1 MVSNTGSKSTPP
13 GQDCAMSLGN
23 FNLHHPATVAEACAL
38 GARFGRQ
45 AAYLAGGT
53 ELLVDLRSGR
63 KSVAEVISLGSI
75 PGLKGVRAIA
85 GGIEIGAT
93 TPLAVIAESPLVI
106 ANFPALAEGIAT
118 MAGRQV
124 RNLGT
129 IGGNFSCGVPCSDT
143 PPIVCVAGGRV
154 ALVAADGSER
164 EVAAEKFVLA
174 PRVTVLQPGEIVTA
188 IRLPNQ
194 PAHSGASFQRFSL
207 RRGSA
212 LAVASVVAWVRLEK
226 KNIAEARIYMG
237 AVGPVALAAT
247 QAAASL
253 VGKPATAEAFAKAG
267 DLAAAEAQPISD
279 LRGSA
284 DYRRDIVAVLATR
297 ALTAAVQRAEGGD
310 R

>member
-1 MVSNTGSKSTPP
+1 
-13 GQDCAMSLGN
+13 MSLGS

-38 GARFGRQ
+38 GARFGRT

-63 KSVAEVISLGSI
+63 KAVAEVIALGGI
-75 PGLKGVRAIA
+75 AELRGVRAIK
-85 GGIEIGAT
+85 GGLEIGAT
-93 TPLAVIAESPLVI
+93 TPLAAIAESPHVM
-106 ANFPALAEGIAT
+106 AGFPALSEGIAT

-143 PPIVCVAGGRV
+143 PPIVCAAGGRV
-154 ALVAADGSER
+154 ALVAPDGSER
-164 EVAAEKFVLA
+164 EVAARQFVLA

-188 IRLPNQ
+188 IRLPEQ
-194 PAHSGASFQRFSL
+194 PARSGASFQRFSL

-226 KNIAEARIYMG
+226 DVVAEARIYMG
-237 AVGPVALAAT
+237 AVGPVPL
-247 QAAASL
+247 QAAQAEASL
-253 VGKPATAEAFAKAG
+253 VGQAAGEATFAAAG
-267 DLAAAEAQPISD
+267 ALAAAEAQPISD

-284 DYRRDIVAVLATR
+284 QFRREIVVVLTAR
-297 ALTAAVQRAEGGD
+297 ALAAAARRAEGGA

>member
-1 MVSNTGSKSTPP
+1 
-13 GQDCAMSLGN
+13 MSLGK
-23 FNLHHPATVAEACAL
+23 FNLHHPTTLAEACAL

-63 KSVAEVISLGSI
+63 KAVAEVISLGAI
-75 PGLKGVRAIA
+75 PGLCGVRKID
-85 GGIEIGAT
+85 GGVEIGAT
-93 TPLAVIAESPLVI
+93 TSLQVVAESPQVRDT
-106 ANFPALAEGIAT
+106 FPALCDGIAT

-143 PPIVCVAGGRV
+143 PPIVCAAGGRV
-154 ALVAADGSER
+154 VLTGPDGVR
-164 EVAAEKFVLA
+164 EVAAERFVLA
-174 PRVTVLQPGEIVTA
+174 PRITVLKPGEILTA
-188 IRLPNQ
+188 IFLPSQ
-194 PAHSGASFQRFSL
+194 PPGSGASFQRFSL

-226 KNIAEARIYMG
+226 KTIAEARIFMG
-237 AVGPVALAAT
+237 AVGPVPLAALR
-247 QAAASL
+247 AAASL
-253 VGKPATAEAFAKAG
+253 AGRTATEEAFAAAG
-267 DLAAAEAQPISD
+267 RLAAAEAQPIND

-284 DYRRDIVAVLATR
+284 DYRREVVAVLAAR
-297 ALTAAVQRAEGGD
+297 ALAAAAVRAEGGS

>member
-1 MVSNTGSKSTPP
+1 
-13 GQDCAMSLGN
+13 MSLGN

-63 KSVAEVISLGSI
+63 KVVAEVISLGGI
-75 PGLKGVRAIA
+75 PGLKGVREIP

-93 TPLAVIAESPLVI
+93 TPLAAIADSPLVI
-106 ANFPALAEGIAT
+106 AHFPALSEGIAT

-143 PPIVCVAGGRV
+143 PPIVCAAGGRV
-154 ALVAADGSER
+154 AITTPEGGER
-164 EVAAEKFVLA
+164 EVAAESFVLA

-188 IRLPNQ
+188 IRLPDQ
-194 PAHSGASFQRFSL
+194 PAHAGASFQRFSL

-253 VGKPATAEAFAKAG
+253 VGKPATPAAFTAAG

-284 DYRRDIVAVLATR
+284 QYRRDVVAVLTAR
-297 ALTAAVQRAEGGD
+297 ALQAAAQRAEGGA

>member
-1 MVSNTGSKSTPP
+1 
-13 GQDCAMSLGN
+13 MSLGN
-23 FNLHHPATVAEACAL
+23 FNLHHPSTVAEACAL

-63 KSVAEVISLGSI
+63 KAVAEVISLGRI
-75 PGLKGVRAIA
+75 PGLSGVCEIPD
-85 GGIEIGAT
+85 GIEIGAT
-93 TPLAVIAESPLVI
+93 TPLAAIAESPLVR
-106 ANFPALAEGIAT
+106 AAFPALAEGIAT

-154 ALVAADGSER
+154 ALAGPGGER
-164 EVAAEKFVLA
+164 EVAAGKFVLA

-188 IRLPNQ
+188 VRLPRQ
-194 PAHSGASFQRFSL
+194 PAGSGASFQRFSL

-226 KNIAEARIYMG
+226 KKIAEARLFMG
-237 AVGPVALAAT
+237 AVGPVPLAAP

-253 VGKPATAEAFAKAG
+253 VGKAPAEEAFAAAG
-267 DLAAAEAQPISD
+267 QLAAAEAQPISD

-284 DYRRDIVAVLATR
+284 DYRREIVAVLAAR
-297 ALTAAVQRAEGGD
+297 ALAIACLRAEGGHA
-310 R
+310 